1 MQAEFIRKHYYFLED
16 LGIQA
21 TVKIRSQDVHVKAF
35 YLPPNIFN
43 SAPLLLLTTDIP
55 ENDSLEGD
63 ASQLIKRA
71 LGLEISS
78 MDLDAADDL
87 LATLDAAE
95 SLKDLSPL
103 KSVGLHKLSGDRA
116 GQWAM
121 TVNGPWRICFRFKDG
136 DAYDVEITDY
146 HKG

>member
-1 MQAEFIRKHYYFLED
+1 MIRSWANSRTRRFYEE
-16 LGIQA
+16 
-21 TVKIRSQDVHVKAF
+21 VKISKFRS
-35 YLPPNIFN
+35 L
-43 SAPLLLLTTDIP
+43 
-55 ENDSLEGD
+55 DS
-63 ASQLIKRA
+63 
-71 LGLEISS
+71 
-78 MDLDAADDL
+78 DAADEL
-87 LATLDAAE
+87 LAMLDAAE

-103 KSVGLHKLSGDRA
+103 KSVGLHKLSGNRA

>member
-1 MQAEFIRKHYYFLED
+1 MIKSWANR
-16 LGIQA
+16 
-21 TVKIRSQDVHVKAF
+21 RSQRF
-35 YLPPNIFN
+35 YENGKISKFRGL
-43 SAPLLLLTTDIP
+43 DI
-55 ENDSLEGD
+55 
-63 ASQLIKRA
+63 
-71 LGLEISS
+71 
-78 MDLDAADDL
+78 DAADEL
-87 LATLDAAE
+87 LAALDAAE

-103 KSVGLHKLSGDRA
+103 KSVGLHKLSGNRA

>member
-1 MQAEFIRKHYYFLED
+1 
-16 LGIQA
+16 
-21 TVKIRSQDVHVKAF
+21 
-35 YLPPNIFN
+35 
-43 SAPLLLLTTDIP
+43 
-55 ENDSLEGD
+55 
-63 ASQLIKRA
+63 
-71 LGLEISS
+71 

-87 LATLDAAE
+87 LAALDAAE

-103 KSVGLHKLSGDRA
+103 KSVGLHKLSCDRA

-121 TVNGPWRICFRFKDG
+121 TVKGPWRICFRFKDG